1 MFLLL
6 GTIAAL
12 IISAVQIFAF
22 CRERSAGKCIHM
34 VIKNVFV
41 INLIAVFFQKY
52 VLKYKHFFVWTGT
65 YKPASFVKFFI
76 IAVLKF
82 II

>member
-6 GTIAAL
+6 GTVAAL

-52 VLKYKHFFVWTGT
+52 VL
-65 YKPASFVKFFI
+65 
-76 IAVLKF
+76 
-82 II
+82 